1 MPVWI
6 DKAVVLIWHNELLAE
21 HGGAPGVRDEGLL
34 ESALARPRNLHAYS
48 EQSPSLFRLAAAYA
62 GGILR
67 NHPFID
73 GNKRTAL
80 VVAIAFLE
88 LNSVTFSAPQQET
101 HLTFLELAARRVSE
115 SKFASWLQRH
125 SVPLE

>member
-6 DKAVVLIWHNELLAE
+6 DKAVVLAWHNELLAE

-48 EQSPSLFRLAAAYA
+48 HQSPSLFRLAAAYA
-62 GGILR
+62 SGILR
-67 NHPFID
+67 NHAFID
-73 GNKRTAL
+73 GNKRTGL

-88 LNSVTFSAPQQET
+88 LNGVTFDAPQQET
-101 HLTFLELAARRVSE
+101 YLAFLELAAGRTTEGR
-115 SKFASWLQRH
+115 FASWLQRY
-125 SVPLE
+125 SGQ